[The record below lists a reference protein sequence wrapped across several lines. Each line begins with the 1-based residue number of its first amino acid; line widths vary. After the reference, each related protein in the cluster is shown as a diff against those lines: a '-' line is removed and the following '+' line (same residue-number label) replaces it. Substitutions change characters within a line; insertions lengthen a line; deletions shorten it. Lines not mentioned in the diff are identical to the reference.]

1 MAIATASACRSAV
14 PHAPPEI
21 ALPLDADS
29 RLLVLAPHPDDESL
43 GAAGLIQRVKAAG
56 GSVHVIVMT
65 SGDAFPEGVAVATH
79 KRDPQAIDYRRYA
92 ETRERETLSALE
104 KLGLS
109 RADLRFLGFPDGGL
123 CLIASKYLSAKSRAF
138 ESPYTG
144 RRQPPASEHVIRGVA
159 YRGEDVRRELERI
172 LLAYHPTIVV
182 MPAADDDHP
191 DHCATSIFAREAV
204 DGTRSS
210 DARVLQYLVH
220 HEGWPESSAAEG
232 SPLEPPAKFPT
243 DAGQWRTLRLT
254 PEEAAL
260 KQRVLID
267 AYPTQMLVLGK
278 FLTAFARPNELFLD
292 GRGSATPECW
302 CDESHVATET
312 PPERYRRR
320 PRARR

>member
-43 GAAGLIQRVKAAG
+43 GAAGLIQRVKGAG

-79 KRDPQAIDYRRYA
+79 KRDPQRSDYRHYA
-92 ETRERETLSALE
+92 ETRERETLSALARF
-104 KLGLS
+104 GLS
-109 RADLRFLGFPDGGL
+109 RADVRFLGFPDGGL
-123 CLIASKYLSAKSRAF
+123 CLIASKYLTAKSRAF

-172 LLAYHPTIVV
+172 LLAYHPTIVL
-182 MPAADDDHP
+182 MPSSEDDHP
-191 DHCATSIFAREAV
+191 DHCATSIFAREAI
-204 DGTRSS
+204 DATRSS
-210 DARVLQYLVH
+210 DSRVLQYLVH
-220 HEGWPESSAAEG
+220 HEGWPKSSAAES
-232 SPLEPPAKFPT
+232 SPLEPPASFPNN
-243 DAGQWRTLRLT
+243 AGEWRTLPLT

-260 KQRVLID
+260 KQRVLVD
-267 AYPTQMLVLGK
+267 AYPTQMQVIGK

-292 GRGSATPECW
+292 GRGSAAPECW

-312 PPERYRRR
+312 PPTRYRRR